1 LDLRKSKVYESPNV
15 NGRFTSHRLSE
26 INPFTIAST
35 EDDQRIISP
44 KNKRRADSE
53 KGWNRASSSGF
64 KAAGPASG
72 ESPPTFLKGISSQTK
87 YSSGSNYKN
96 LPEGQN
102 IFLQEVKE

>member
-1 LDLRKSKVYESPNV
+1 VNESPDR
-15 NGRFTSHRLSE
+15 NGRFTSHRLSD
-26 INPFTIAST
+26 NPFTVAS
-35 EDDQRIISP
+35 EDDNGVISP

-96 LPEGQN
+96 FMPEGAN
-102 IFLQEVKE
+102 